1 MLFKDRPD
9 AGRQLATRLS
19 KYANRTDV
27 LVLAL
32 PRGGV
37 PVASEV
43 ARQLHVP
50 FDVFLVRKLGVPAH
64 PELAMGAIAEGGVE
78 VLSDDLIREI
88 GIPNSVVQQVAVRE
102 RMELDRRDAMYRH
115 GRPRPEIRG
124 RTVIVVDDGLATGS
138 SMQAAVIALR
148 RLEPARIV
156 VAVPVGAKDTCE
168 RLAHLA
174 DQVVCAFTPEPFQ
187 AVGLWYQQ
195 FAQTT
200 DDEVRRLL
208 SSDLI
213 GLKVEG

>member
-1 MLFKDRPD
+1 MLFKDRLD

-43 ARQLHVP
+43 AGQLHVP

-78 VLSDDLIREI
+78 VLSDELIREI
-88 GIPNSVVQQVAVRE
+88 GIPKSLVQQVAVRE
-102 RMELDRRDAMYRH
+102 KMELDRRDAMYRR
-115 GRPRPEIRG
+115 GRARPEVRG
-124 RTVIVVDDGLATGS
+124 HTVIVVDDGLATGS

-156 VAVPVGAKDTCE
+156 VAVPVGAKETCE
-168 RLAHLA
+168 RLAQLA
-174 DQVVCAFTPEPFQ
+174 DDVVCAMTPEPFQ

-200 DDEVRRLL
+200 DDEVRLL
-208 SSDLI
+208 LA
-213 GLKVEG
+213 

>member
-1 MLFKDRPD
+1 MLFKDRLD

-19 KYANRTDV
+19 AYTGRSDV
-27 LVLAL
+27 IVLAL

-43 ARQLHVP
+43 ARALRVP
-50 FDVFLVRKLGVPAH
+50 LDVFLVRKLGVPAH

-88 GIPNSVVQQVAVRE
+88 GLPPSAVQQIAVRE
-102 RMELDRRDAMYRH
+102 RMELDRRDTAYRH
-115 GRPRPEIRG
+115 GRARPVVLG
-124 RTVIVVDDGLATGS
+124 QTVIVVDDGLATGA

-168 RLAHLA
+168 RLANLA
-174 DQVVCAFTPEPFQ
+174 DEVVCATTPEPFR

-195 FAQTT
+195 FPQTT
-200 DDEVRRLL
+200 DDEVHRLL
-208 SSDLI
+208 A
-213 GLKVEG
+213 G